1 MKSIMSE
8 LLMEIDNFKKLEYN
22 WDGYGAIPVEKDSI
36 NNTINILEKIGDDNI
51 SKVNGIY
58 PNTHGTISIEFENNQ
73 SEKLNL
79 EIGNTYFAYYLELN
93 GLDVKFYNNLIFSH
107 ENIENLIKNI
117 NLLNSKL
124 ITFF

>member
-1 MKSIMSE
+1 MSE

-117 NLLNSKL
+117 NLLNN
-124 ITFF
+124 I